1 MSNRRQTTMAKM
13 ARERKV
19 QEKRALKREKKA
31 AAAAARNAQAL
42 DGAPPEVPVDDEGS
56 EPAQA

>member
-1 MSNRRQTTMAKM
+1 MAKM